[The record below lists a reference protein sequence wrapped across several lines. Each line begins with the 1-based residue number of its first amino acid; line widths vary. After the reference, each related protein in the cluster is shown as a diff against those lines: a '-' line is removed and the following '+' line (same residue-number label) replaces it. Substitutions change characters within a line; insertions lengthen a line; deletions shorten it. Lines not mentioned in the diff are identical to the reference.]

1 MLDQII
7 IRDLAVHFQVG
18 VSDAERSCP
27 QRLLLTLELAGDFSA
42 AAVSDDLGQALDY
55 DALVRRLLAWG
66 EGRSWRLLEALAA
79 EVARLVLA
87 EFKPAWVTVEIK
99 KFALPQ
105 AAYVAVR
112 LTRPRTADPGSNPPV
127 RPG

>member
-18 VSDAERSCP
+18 VSEAERSFP
-27 QRLLLTLELAGDFSA
+27 QRLLVTLEMTGDFSA
-42 AAVSDDLGQALDY
+42 AAASDHLSQALDY

-66 EGRSWRLLEALAA
+66 EARSWHLLEALAA

-87 EFKPAWVTVEIK
+87 EFNPAAVTVEIK
-99 KFALPQ
+99 
-105 AAYVAVR
+105 
-112 LTRPRTADPGSNPPV
+112 
-127 RPG
+127 